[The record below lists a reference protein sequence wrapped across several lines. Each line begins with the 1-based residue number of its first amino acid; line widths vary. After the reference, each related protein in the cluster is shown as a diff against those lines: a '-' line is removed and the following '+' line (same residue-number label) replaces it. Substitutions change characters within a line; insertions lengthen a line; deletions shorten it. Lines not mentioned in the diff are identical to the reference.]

1 MWRFLMILSQNQ
13 CFGLKHNLLR
23 TGFSRRYRPA
33 WFSSVKRSHLCHN
46 KDFRLHMNPDPQCTP
61 LVGEMLSG
69 SRTPGFLVRWYLQAT
84 SESMQE
90 RESERKRTGAV
101 FTRIKNPTK
110 RRPLVRLWAQTHH
123 SQQDRV
129 PNSPQRR
136 TRGETR
142 KIKASTIN

>member
-1 MWRFLMILSQNQ
+1 MAFSGRRWGKCGASWRFEAKTLTWPA
-13 CFGLKHNLLR
+13 R

-33 WFSSVKRSHLCHN
+33 GSSSVKRNHLCHDE
-46 KDFRLHMNPDPQCTP
+46 DFRLHINPNPRCAP
-61 LVGEMLSG
+61 LVGGTLSG
-69 SRTPGFLVRWYLQAT
+69 SRTPGFLVR

-101 FTRIKNPTK
+101 VTRIKNPAK
-110 RRPLVRLWAQTHH
+110 RRPRVRLWAQTHR
-123 SQQDRV
+123 SQKDRV